1 MDATAFIQ
9 FYLCVLILLA
19 GCLSSVEGQVNVNIL
34 PISAAVG
41 APHVFQLFGRTAFT
55 ALVAMIGRHYGIGV
69 ERVTLIFGGRILEG
83 LRRLSDIPGLQNGFT
98 IHLHV
103 RAVGARTIAPTIAP
117 GGNEEA
123 AAAAR
128 RAHDV
133 NWGRIRDLVIGQ
145 PPHNNPN
152 MPNHHERNYI
162 LTVAT
167 ILAFGINGIVNI
179 TGLPGEDDFDV
190 NVLLAIM
197 YYYERKG
204 WPSLQQQFV
213 NAVYDNM

>member
-19 GCLSSVEGQVNVNIL
+19 GCLSSVEGQLNVNIL

-133 NWGRIRDLVIGQ
+133 NWGRQ
-145 PPHNNPN
+145 H
-152 MPNHHERNYI
+152 
-162 LTVAT
+162 
-167 ILAFGINGIVNI
+167 
-179 TGLPGEDDFDV
+179 
-190 NVLLAIM
+190 
-197 YYYERKG
+197 
-204 WPSLQQQFV
+204 Q
-213 NAVYDNM
+213 